1 MRVAGRCE
9 MSVHVLFS
17 TRAQFHCRHHNHGWR
32 AYICTLPERLRRIQR
47 LQPTARVVSKDQH
60 PKHDHHHLGLSGA
73 SVKRPLVSS
82 RSGHDLSNGI
92 CTIVQATEDLVHAS
106 PADIR
111 RTAVSASFV
120 QPKEQH
126 FMLCLCHFERR
137 DLAIMQRCIM
147 TFSANDSQH
156 VAPTLSL
163 MQASETAVFRAQ
175 SDRVTTRIIDGDPH
189 RFSNIGGER
198 HANCRAPP
206 DYHML
211 EGLYHTCRNRR
222 IIFNVAALHTISFV
236 LATEDETPKLEHVP
250 TAHCHNDS
258 SAVQWYCSPHL
269 SSGIGLPR
277 LTLPAVNHRCGTRVD
292 ASRLLHFLK
301 VNRDFLTF
309 AGSAASPSGLR
320 QKQPLG
326 FASTAATTASMLT
339 PVSTSVC
346 WVVSSDLL
354 QSPRTGQYRRRLLAT
369 TRYVHAVQ
377 GSATNPP

>member
-1 MRVAGRCE
+1 
-9 MSVHVLFS
+9 
-17 TRAQFHCRHHNHGWR
+17 
-32 AYICTLPERLRRIQR
+32 
-47 LQPTARVVSKDQH
+47 
-60 PKHDHHHLGLSGA
+60 
-73 SVKRPLVSS
+73 
-82 RSGHDLSNGI
+82 
-92 CTIVQATEDLVHAS
+92 
-106 PADIR
+106 
-111 RTAVSASFV
+111 
-120 QPKEQH
+120 
-126 FMLCLCHFERR
+126 
-137 DLAIMQRCIM
+137 MQRCIM

-309 AGSAASPSGLR
+309 AGSAASPSITIWSAPKTASGLR
-320 QKQPLG
+320 LNCYHHG
-326 FASTAATTASMLT
+326 IDAHA
-339 PVSTSVC
+339 
-346 WVVSSDLL
+346 
-354 QSPRTGQYRRRLLAT
+354 GQYVRLLGCIQRSPTKPTHRAIQAPVVGHYEICPCSSRQCNEST
-369 TRYVHAVQ
+369 VKR
-377 GSATNPP
+377 